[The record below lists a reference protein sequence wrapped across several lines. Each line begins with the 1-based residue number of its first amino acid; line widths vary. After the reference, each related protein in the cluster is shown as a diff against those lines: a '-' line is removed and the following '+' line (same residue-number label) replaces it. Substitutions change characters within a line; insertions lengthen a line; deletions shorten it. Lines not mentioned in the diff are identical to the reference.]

1 MPDQAPIRVLLADDH
16 PVVREGLAAMISRQ
30 PGLAVVGEAATGQ
43 QALELFRREAPDVT
57 LMDLRMPG
65 MSGVEAIAAIRQE
78 SPTAR
83 IVVFTTYDG
92 DEDIVRALRAGAK
105 AYLLKDTPRD
115 ELLETIRAIHAGQTR
130 LPPSVSAKLA
140 ERVASGAELTDREL
154 EVLGLIAA
162 GKSNKEI
169 GAALNIT
176 EGTVK
181 AHVNNILGKLGVSD
195 RTHAVITAL
204 RRGIVQLP

>member
-1 MPDQAPIRVLLADDH
+1 MLDHEPIRVLIADDH
-16 PVVREGLAAMISRQ
+16 PVVREGLAAMIGRQ
-30 PGLAVVGEAATGQ
+30 PGLVVVGEAATGQ
-43 QALELFRREAPDVT
+43 QALELFCRQAPDVT

-83 IVVFTTYDG
+83 IVVLTTYDG

-130 LPPSVSAKLA
+130 LPPPVAAKLA
-140 ERVASGAELTDREL
+140 ERVATGAELTDRES

-169 GAALNIT
+169 AAALNIT

-195 RTHAVITAL
+195 RTQAVITAL